1 MSLYFGPSLYSGSGV
16 YFGAPLVDAE
26 GNQAPTL
33 QNLTVSVSEALP
45 VGSVVGYLSAGD
57 SDGDFLLFSLAGLT
71 SNEFRVNALTGEI
84 RLNTALNYDQQ
95 SQYVFTAITSDG
107 ETTAS
112 ATVTVNVT
120 EVVIPAPSI
129 DALIGRLRVHPAGS
143 EINAAATIYRNN
155 TNIIELQEL
164 RFAISREFSS
174 SATVQI
180 TLKDLDGQTLT
191 GATFPVTLQAFDNG
205 LYYGTIPHTLSLDDE
220 EEIVAEVSAT
230 SGQSVGFWTENIT
243 VINREA

>member
-26 GNQAPTL
+26 DNQAPTL

-45 VGSVVGYLSAGD
+45 IGSVVGYLSAGD
-57 SDGDFLLFSLAGLT
+57 ADGDVLLFSLAGLT
-71 SNEFRVNALTGEI
+71 ASEFTINALTGEI
-84 RLNTALNYDQQ
+84 RLNTALNYDEQ
-95 SQYVFTAITSDG
+95 SQYVFTAIASDG

-129 DALIGRLRVHPAGS
+129 DALIGSLRVHPAGS

-164 RFAISREFSS
+164 KFAISREFSS

-180 TLKDLDGQTLT
+180 TLKDLDGQTLV
-191 GATFPVTLQAFDNG
+191 GATFPITLQAFDNG